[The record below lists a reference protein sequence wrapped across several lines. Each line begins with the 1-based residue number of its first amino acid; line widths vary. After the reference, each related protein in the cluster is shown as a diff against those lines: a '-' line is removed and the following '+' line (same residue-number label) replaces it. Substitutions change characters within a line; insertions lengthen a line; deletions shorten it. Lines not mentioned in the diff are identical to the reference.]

1 MDIYLKLRNVATKH
15 YPNETNYCGVIALAV
30 ATGWRFGKARSVLF
44 NKAGRRDRQGTHIA
58 LLHRALK
65 EHGYKAGFVTV
76 AGAKTLVTAQKV
88 LKNTKGTYFVYTKR
102 HVTTIKDGVC
112 EDWSHNDRGTK
123 KLYRVES
130 IFKIEKE

>member
-88 LKNTKGTYFVYTKR
+88 L
-102 HVTTIKDGVC
+102 
-112 EDWSHNDRGTK
+112 
-123 KLYRVES
+123 
-130 IFKIEKE
+130 